1 MYAYI
6 LKYMFISNM
15 NIIIHIMLLIIINV
29 KANTL
34 DNTNNHV

>member
-1 MYAYI
+1 
-6 LKYMFISNM
+6 MFISNM
-15 NIIIHIMLLIIINV
+15 NIIIHIMLLNIINV